1 MHWLWVLYFGYI
13 WPSLKSNGPEA
24 VVQTFVY
31 AGIWLSHL
39 PAVP

>member
-24 VVQTFVY
+24 VVHSQ
-31 AGIWLSHL
+31 AL
-39 PAVP
+39 